1 MSLGTQNCS
10 LCTCEVSCC
19 LTDYGTSALTGKR
32 CSLPCASW
40 YNLLSLIRTSIIS
53 ACVQWFLPTIG
64 YQPYC
69 TAWLR
74 LVQYYQCMSESSELV
89 PEMDLTAQ
97 NPAVQPPVTG
107 GHAGAGTAPGLAFPA
122 PSSVQ
127 QFNVFAPQYSVELH
141 ITQMRT
147 EIRELGR
154 PCRTKTQAA
163 SFNLPRGSSSWT
175 S

>member
-1 MSLGTQNCS
+1 
-10 LCTCEVSCC
+10 
-19 LTDYGTSALTGKR
+19 
-32 CSLPCASW
+32 
-40 YNLLSLIRTSIIS
+40 
-53 ACVQWFLPTIG
+53 
-64 YQPYC
+64 
-69 TAWLR
+69 
-74 LVQYYQCMSESSELV
+74 MSESSELV

-147 EIRELGR
+147 EIRELEDHAER
-154 PCRTKTQAA
+154 RHKQH
-163 SFNLPRGSSSWT
+163 L
-175 S
+175 